1 MCGNNMYILHYHPLV
16 VKVDIPRVNSSWQK
30 KIKGGIE
37 TKLTL
42 DPLLYGKPLRR
53 DLHGCYK
60 LRIGDYRVIYFVKDT
75 AVFIVTIGHK
85 RDVYNSNP
93 KSRLESS
100 F

>member
-1 MCGNNMYILHYHPLV
+1 MFTLHYHPLIL
-16 VKVDIPRVNSSWQK
+16 KVDIPRVNGSWQK

-60 LRIGDYRVIYFVKDT
+60 LRIGDYRVIYFVKGT
-75 AVFIVTIGHK
+75 TVFIVAIGHR
-85 RDVYNSNP
+85 RDVY
-93 KSRLESS
+93 KTKLELRLGNE